1 VPLPKSERLLKL
13 LIMLLVQR
21 HYVPKERIREV
32 LYADSTDEAFERM
45 FERDKEELRSL
56 GVPLEVGQRDPL
68 FDDEPGYRVQPGE
81 FALPDLVLE
90 PDEAAVLG
98 VATKVWES
106 ARMADATREG
116 LRKLAAA
123 GVPVDLLGGDEA
135 LGGVAQ
141 PRLASVEPTFDQ
153 FFAAV
158 QERRDVR
165 FDYRGSKDATPVRR
179 HLQPWGI
186 ARYAGR
192 WYVVGFD
199 LDRDAE
205 RVFRL
210 SRVVGDEITAGERDS
225 YEPPEGVDIG
235 EVARRLAPPPPAGEQ
250 AVLLVRR
257 GSGFALRRDA
267 AEVEIGVDGPDDA
280 SDWDRVVLDRSDTT
294 VAELVLS
301 HGPDVVVLSPSSLRD
316 TVVARLRRLV
326 EVGA

>member
-1 VPLPKSERLLKL
+1 MPLPKSERLLKL

-21 HYVPKERIREV
+21 HYVPKERIRDV
-32 LYADSTDEAFERM
+32 LYADSNDEAFERM

-123 GVPVDLLGGDEA
+123 GVPVDLAGDEA
-135 LGGVAQ
+135 VGGVAQ
-141 PRLASVEPTFDQ
+141 PRLTAVEPTFDQ

-165 FDYRGSKDATPVRR
+165 FDYRGSKDATSTRR

-210 SRVVGDEITAGERDS
+210 SRVVGDDVVVGERDS

-235 EVARRLAPPPPAGEQ
+235 EVARRLAPPPPAGER
-250 AVLLVRR
+250 AELLVRR
-257 GSGFALRRDA
+257 GAGFALRRDA
-267 AEVEIGVDGPDDA
+267 TEVEQGVAGPDDA
-280 SDWDRVVLDRSDTT
+280 TPWDRVVVARSDDT

-301 HGPDVVVLSPSSLRD
+301 HGPDVVVVSPTSLRD
-316 TVVARLRRLV
+316 SVVARLRRLV